1 MGLVDATKLGAQMRP
16 VTFTVEA
23 GKIREFARA
32 IRDDNPVYFSERPP
46 APLTFLRTFINH
58 GDNLQDSF
66 AEIGVDI
73 RRILHGG
80 QEFEYLEPVYAGDVI
95 TVTATFTDYYTKPG
109 RRGGLLEFVVYEWV
123 FTNQHGRVA
132 MRSKNITIQ
141 TSKAAVR
148 W

>member
-1 MGLVDATKLGAQMRP
+1 MVDVSKLGARMKP
-16 VTFTVEA
+16 LTFTVEA

-32 IRDDNPVYFSERPP
+32 IRDDNPVYHGERPP
-46 APLTFLRTFINH
+46 APLTFLRTFLNH

-80 QEFEYLEPVYAGDVI
+80 QEFEYLEPVLAGDVL

-109 RRGGLLEFVVYEWV
+109 KRGGMLEFVIYEWV

-132 MRSKNITIQ
+132 ARSTNTTIQ
-141 TSKAAVR
+141 TSRAAISS
-148 W
+148 